1 MQNGL
6 WEPYSRQQAGVIGVV
21 LFAAFLV
28 GCAGGSA
35 TPVSQYQG
43 SDPLPRPPALYIYDF
58 AVDPEDVV
66 VDTFGPDFVHS
77 DEASMSERRQEG
89 RKVAIALSEALVTKL
104 AQKGITARRAMAS
117 TKIPLNAAVVK
128 GQFVSI
134 KEGDETARVVVG
146 FGAGAE
152 QLEARVQVYQ
162 MRKDGL
168 QKISTSLG
176 EAHGRKTPGVAG
188 PAAVAV
194 GAGMVAG
201 VVVSSAMNLKSE
213 AIDGSM
219 QTNVD
224 NLAEKFVEN
233 AVSFYK
239 RHGWL

>member
-1 MQNGL
+1 MKIKPRSSFPKKSL
-6 WEPYSRQQAGVIGVV
+6 RFLI
-21 LFAAFLV
+21 FALIPLFLV

-35 TPVSQYQG
+35 KPTSHYRG
-43 SDPLPRPPALYIYDF
+43 TEKLPTPPAAYIYDF
-58 AVDPEDVV
+58 AVHAEDVV

-77 DEASMSERRQEG
+77 DEASTGERLQEG
-89 RKVAIALSEALVTKL
+89 RKVANALSEALVTNL
-104 AQKGITARRAMAS
+104 AQSGITARRATA
-117 TKIPLNAAVVK
+117 TTHIPLNAIVVK

-152 QLEARVQVYQ
+152 KLEARVQVYQ
-162 MRKDGL
+162 MREDGL
-168 QKISTSLG
+168 RRISTGEG

-201 VVVSSAMNLKSE
+201 VVVSTAMNLKSE

-219 QTNVD
+219 QTNVN
-224 NLAEKFVEN
+224 NLADEFVKI
-233 AVSFYK
+233 AVKFYK

>member
-1 MQNGL
+1 MKIKPRSSFPKKSL
-6 WEPYSRQQAGVIGVV
+6 RFLI
-21 LFAAFLV
+21 FALIPLFLV

-35 TPVSQYQG
+35 KPTSHYRG
-43 SDPLPRPPALYIYDF
+43 TEKLPTPPAAYIYDF
-58 AVDPEDVV
+58 AVHAEDVV

-77 DEASMSERRQEG
+77 DEASTGERLQEG
-89 RKVAIALSEALVTKL
+89 RKVANALSEALVTNL
-104 AQKGITARRAMAS
+104 AQSGITARRATA
-117 TKIPLNAAVVK
+117 TTHIPLNAIVVK

-152 QLEARVQVYQ
+152 KLEARVQVYQ
-162 MRKDGL
+162 MREDGL
-168 QKISTSLG
+168 RRISTSEG

-201 VVVSSAMNLKSE
+201 VVVSTAMNLKSE

-219 QTNVD
+219 QTNVN
-224 NLAEKFVEN
+224 NLADEFVKI
-233 AVSFYK
+233 AVKFYK

>member
-1 MQNGL
+1 MHRGL
-6 WEPYSRQQAGVIGVV
+6 CVQISWQYSRVV
-21 LFAAFLV
+21 SIAFIALWLV
-28 GCAGGSA
+28 GCAGGST
-35 TPVSQYQG
+35 TPSSQYQG
-43 SDPLPRPPALYIYDF
+43 AEKLPAPPALYVYDF

-77 DEASMSERRQEG
+77 DEASISERRQAG
-89 RKVAIALSEALVTKL
+89 LKVANALSEALVTKL
-104 AQKGITARRAMAS
+104 AQSGITARRAKPS
-117 TKIPLNAAVVK
+117 THIPLNAVLVK

-134 KEGDETARVVVG
+134 KEGDATARVVVG

-152 QLEARVQVYQ
+152 KLEARVQVYQ

-168 QKISTSLG
+168 RPISSSLG

-213 AIDGSM
+213 SIDGSM

-224 NLAEKFVEN
+224 NLAEEFVEN
-233 AVSFYK
+233 AVSFHK
-239 RHGWL
+239 RQGWL